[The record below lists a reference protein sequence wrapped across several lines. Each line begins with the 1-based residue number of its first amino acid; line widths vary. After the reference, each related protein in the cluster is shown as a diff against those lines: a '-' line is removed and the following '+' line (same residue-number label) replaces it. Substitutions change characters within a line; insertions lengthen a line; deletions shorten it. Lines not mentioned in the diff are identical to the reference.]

1 MGSDLNRVIEVFNMV
16 IKPIPISHP
25 DRANSLKSLLFW
37 FSERYEQSGIM
48 DYLHSSTEAL
58 NMAIEAIAPN
68 HPKRA

>member
-1 MGSDLNRVIEVFNMV
+1 MVNDLNRAVEVANMV
-16 IKPIPISHP
+16 IEPLPIGRP
-25 DRANSLKSLLFW
+25 DQATILDRLSFW
-37 FSERYEQSGIM
+37 LSERYEQSGIM